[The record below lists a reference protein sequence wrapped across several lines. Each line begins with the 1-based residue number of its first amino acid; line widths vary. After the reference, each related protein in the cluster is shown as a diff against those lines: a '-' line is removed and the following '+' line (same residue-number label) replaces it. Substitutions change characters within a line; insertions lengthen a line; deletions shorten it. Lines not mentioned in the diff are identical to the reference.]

1 MMTTLRVSCMLLL
14 AFVVGCNHPPPR
26 YPYLEWRLPTF
37 APAPTPAVPGVDRP
51 LRVVTYNVHRIS
63 GAALTRAML
72 ADETVRNA
80 DVILLQEVYQ
90 RSDCSPA
97 CAAAAALGM
106 YSMYAPGHGVA
117 DGSDGVAILSRTPLH
132 DAHVIELPDNFV
144 MFNGGR
150 RIALAAQTTIGG
162 TPMMF
167 IAVHLE
173 NRISVDKR
181 RAQLAPVL
189 AYAQTTHMPTV
200 ITGDMNTSPFTWAAG
215 VLPFPSAQGCW
226 LEDLARSAGFDT
238 PVADSAPTT
247 PYLSMKLDAIYT
259 RGVRVVNYGVQSSMH
274 ASDHYPLW
282 ADMLVVAPQLVAR
295 KSI

>member
-1 MMTTLRVSCMLLL
+1 MTTLRVSCMVLLL
-14 AFVVGCNHPPPR
+14 ALVVGCNHPLPR
-26 YPYLEWRLPTF
+26 DPHIEWRMPAF
-37 APAPTPAVPGVDRP
+37 EPAAAVAAPGRDRP

-63 GAALTRAML
+63 GAELTRAML

-80 DVILLQEVYQ
+80 DVILLQEVYKH
-90 RSDCSPA
+90 SDCSPA
-97 CAAAAALGM
+97 CAVAAALGM
-106 YSMYAPGHGVA
+106 YSMFAPGHGVP

-150 RIALAAQTTIGG
+150 RVALAAQTTIGG

-167 IAVHLE
+167 VAVHLE

-189 AYAQTTHMPTV
+189 AYAQATQLPTV

-226 LEDLARSAGFDT
+226 LEDLARSHGFET
-238 PVADSAPTT
+238 PVADSGPTT

-259 RGVRVVNYGVQSSMH
+259 RGVRVVNYGVESSMH

-282 ADMLVVAPQLVAR
+282 ADMLVVAPQTAAR
-295 KSI
+295 TSI